1 MTTSCAV
8 DWDASQSQIFM
19 ILCLSLNYHIQAMT
33 MLINTVNGQQ
43 IQYDKETIQQVG
55 VALNALIQ
63 KRMKNKEG
71 TYVDQMFKEICNAT
85 GYGELDVKDILS
97 SDVMKF
103 VLCNKNGSMRLDVLS
118 NIFTNIKRWRIDLS
132 GVDADAQNNV
142 IFNDKLIQFVAKK
155 QVQSVRFLN
164 VLESTVT
171 DSVAAYKETLAA
183 VGWE

>member
-1 MTTSCAV
+1 
-8 DWDASQSQIFM
+8 
-19 ILCLSLNYHIQAMT
+19 MT

-142 IFNDKLIQFVAKK
+142 IFNDKLIHFVAKK

-164 VLESTVT
+164 VLESIVT
-171 DSVAAYKETLAA
+171 DIVSRRIKRNWLQLDGNWILLCLIMYYGNLRFSIDIAIDVI
-183 VGWE
+183 

>member
-33 MLINTVNGQQ
+33 MLINTVNGQP
-43 IQYDKETIQQVG
+43 IQYYKETIQQSG
-55 VALNALIQ
+55 CCIERIDTETNEKQGRHLCGLN
-63 KRMKNKEG
+63 
-71 TYVDQMFKEICNAT
+71 
-85 GYGELDVKDILS
+85 
-97 SDVMKF
+97 
-103 VLCNKNGSMRLDVLS
+103 VLS

>member
-1 MTTSCAV
+1 MRTSCAV

-19 ILCLSLNYHIQAMT
+19 ILCLSLNYHIQSMDNQFN
-33 MLINTVNGQQ
+33 IIKKPFN
-43 IQYDKETIQQVG
+43 KVG

-85 GYGELDVKDILS
+85 GYGE

-142 IFNDKLIQFVAKK
+142 IFNDKLIHFVAKK

-164 VLESTVT
+164 VLESNVT
-171 DSVAAYKETLAA
+171 DSVAAYKEKFSC
-183 VGWE
+183 GWMEIGYFCV